1 MTAVL
6 QKWGNSSGIRIP
18 KQVLVDLNIKVND
31 KLLITSVNDEIV
43 IKDQNDK
50 EVNAANYCYDE
61 ESLKDICNKYKN
73 TDKEFF
79 IATLKNKS
87 TWVVNTDKEYKLN
100 EYRIN
105 DEYLKCEDQSYT
117 YKEIVDLLEAGETII
132 IIINK

>member
-1 MTAVL
+1 MRSL
-6 QKWGNSSGIRIP
+6 IQFIYNS
-18 KQVLVDLNIKVND
+18 
-31 KLLITSVNDEIV
+31 LLLEGRTIDEIV

-73 TDKEFF
+73 TDKGFF

-105 DEYLKCEDQSYT
+105 DEYLKCGNQSYT
-117 YKEIVDLLEAGETII
+117 YKEIVDLLEAGETMII
-132 IIINK
+132 VINK

>member
-1 MTAVL
+1 MRSL
-6 QKWGNSSGIRIP
+6 IQFIYNS
-18 KQVLVDLNIKVND
+18 
-31 KLLITSVNDEIV
+31 LLLEGRTIDEIV

-73 TDKEFF
+73 TDKGFF

-117 YKEIVDLLEAGETII
+117 YKEIVDLLEAGETMII
-132 IIINK
+132 VINK